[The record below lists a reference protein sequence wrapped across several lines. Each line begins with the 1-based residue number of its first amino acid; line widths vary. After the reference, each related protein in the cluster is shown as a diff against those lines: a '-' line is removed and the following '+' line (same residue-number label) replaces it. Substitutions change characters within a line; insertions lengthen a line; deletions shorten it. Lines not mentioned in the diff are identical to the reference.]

1 MLMPVLFPSVNE
13 LLGVK
18 SLDGREE
25 RGHPSG
31 GLQSPRMLGAP
42 SLMTLQ
48 NLVRRD
54 PDGYTEEVTSRL
66 RHFQSLLAIL
76 EQQPGSSPPDFLPL
90 LGFISHIAACFPAM
104 MADVPEGLGKLIDE
118 RHDVLEPAVRR
129 AILQALVL
137 LRNRGLVPA
146 LSLLQR
152 CFRLFRCRDKVLRT
166 RLYTYVVSDIKAAN
180 QKHRDQ
186 PLNRA
191 LQNHVIGILQDASSS
206 VGAKYALRAMIELYR
221 RHVWRDEKTVNVIA
235 SALFCPHP
243 KLRLAALHFLL
254 GEHDTPKPGE
264 DSDEE
269 EAGMTQAQ
277 IEKLRESL
285 GKEGA
290 QPARCSNKKKRKLQ
304 RAMRSNKTRTKE
316 QTAASFAAIHLLHD
330 PHSVAEKLFGEVMPA
345 PSSLRPPCTA
355 WPTRYDA
362 RMDPRGL
369 CGCVHRAGVAA
380 GWIVLFLCWRL
391 PTRPRLLFT
400 FPRSAPQPRRPLGR
414 DEALALRPRHPHPQA
429 ALCIHTRPLR
439 ILTRPRPRLRCA
451 RRASAS
457 RCAS

>member
-1 MLMPVLFPSVNE
+1 MSA
-13 LLGVK
+13 
-18 SLDGREE
+18 
-25 RGHPSG
+25 
-31 GLQSPRMLGAP
+31 AP

-54 PDGYTEEVTSRL
+54 PDGYTEEVSLRL

-76 EQQPGSSPPDFLPL
+76 EQQSGSSPPDFLAL
-90 LGFISHIAACFPAM
+90 LGFISHTAACFPAM
-104 MADVPEGLGKLIDE
+104 MADVPEGLGKLLDE

-137 LRNRGLVPA
+137 LRNRGLVPS
-146 LSLLQR
+146 LNLLQR

-166 RLYTYVVSDIKAAN
+166 RLYTYVVADIKAAN

-191 LQNHVIGILQDASSS
+191 LQNHVIAILQDASSS

-277 IEKLRESL
+277 IERLRESL

-290 QPARCSNKKKRKLQ
+290 QPVRCSNKKKRKLQ
-304 RAMRSNKTRTKE
+304 RAMRSHKTRTKE

-330 PHSVAEKLFGEVMPA
+330 PHTVAEKLFGEVRPRPCPVSPCGRLHLSIAIRTQWPRSCLGRSGPVSVPSPPSPA
-345 PSSLRPPCTA
+345 PSRSLASSPMPA
-355 WPTRYDA
+355 LLP
-362 RMDPRGL
+362 
-369 CGCVHRAGVAA
+369 
-380 GWIVLFLCWRL
+380 RL
-391 PTRPRLLFT
+391 PSPSS
-400 FPRSAPQPRRPLGR
+400 PPAAPAPMCSPAPPSQ
-414 DEALALRPRHPHPQA
+414 DEHSVTPP
-429 ALCIHTRPLR
+429 
-439 ILTRPRPRLRCA
+439 
-451 RRASAS
+451 S
-457 RCAS
+457 

>member
-1 MLMPVLFPSVNE
+1 MS
-13 LLGVK
+13 
-18 SLDGREE
+18 
-25 RGHPSG
+25 
-31 GLQSPRMLGAP
+31 GAP

-54 PDGYTEEVTSRL
+54 PDGYTEEVSSRL

-137 LRNRGLVPA
+137 LRNRGLLPP

-235 SALFCPHP
+235 SALFCPHA

-290 QPARCSNKKKRKLQ
+290 QPTRCSNKKKRKLQ
-304 RAMRSNKTRTKE
+304 RAMRSNKTRAKE

-330 PHSVAEKLFGEVMPA
+330 PHSVAEKLFAEVMPA
-345 PSSLRPPCTA
+345 PLLSP
-355 WPTRYDA
+355 
-362 RMDPRGL
+362 G
-369 CGCVHRAGVAA
+369 GVVVPGAITV
-380 GWIVLFLCWRL
+380 G
-391 PTRPRLLFT
+391 
-400 FPRSAPQPRRPLGR
+400 Q
-414 DEALALRPRHPHPQA
+414 
-429 ALCIHTRPLR
+429 
-439 ILTRPRPRLRCA
+439 
-451 RRASAS
+451 
-457 RCAS
+457 